1 MGGRFRVA
9 VDGGSRGN
17 PGPAAWAVVVLDE
30 EDRPVEA
37 HAGSIGRAT
46 NNVAEYRA
54 LLEALRLASEAGADR
69 VEVLSD
75 SELLVRQVQG
85 RYRVRSAGLAPL
97 HAEAARRI
105 GGFASFRITHVSRGR
120 NREADR
126 LVHRA
131 LNLAEQAPAGGVVR
145 IREAGVAGSSGP

>member
-1 MGGRFRVA
+1 MGGRFRAA

-30 EDRPVEA
+30 EDRPIEA
-37 HAGSIGRAT
+37 HAGSIERAT

-69 VEVLSD
+69 VEILSD
-75 SELLVRQVQG
+75 SELLVRQVEG
-85 RYRVRSAGLAPL
+85 HYRVRSPGLAPL

-105 GGFASFRITHVSRGR
+105 GGFPSFRITHVPRGR
-120 NREADR
+120 NRDADR
-126 LVHRA
+126 LVNRA
-131 LNLAEQAPAGGVVR
+131 LNLAEQAPAGEVVR
-145 IREAGVAGSSGP
+145 IRETGISNAP